1 MKGNKM
7 KKFKYL
13 YSIIILFAVLTA
25 CTGDILDKKPLDIIS
40 DEDVWKSPELVKT
53 YINAV
58 YSNMAILYADNEIY
72 YPAKDPW
79 NMTEIITLADEGSP
93 DWDGHIDRVPKYGN
107 MISTSM
113 FLSWWGYDQLYQMN
127 YLLERLPEEPG
138 MSDEEKKAFIAETRY
153 LRAYSYFHM
162 VKLFGGVPL
171 ITKPQKIDDSIEEI
185 YPVRNTEEEIYNF
198 ILAELDA
205 IVNDLPEEV
214 APGEYGRPT
223 QNTALALKSR
233 AAMYAASIAK
243 YGSVKL
249 DGIVGIP
256 ASKADSYWQTSYEAS
271 KKIIEYS
278 EVNNAKL
285 ALYNKFPDNKAEN
298 YRQIFLDQRNSE
310 VIWARSFLG
319 APGAGEGPMNLWN
332 LCNSPRNLHPWIGGQ
347 DCAVYLEMA
356 DEYENADG
364 TSGKLDVVSLD
375 KGMFTI
381 DELFGNKEPRFFG
394 SLYTENTDF
403 YGRTVRM
410 YDGIIDLEGNLVT
423 SGNYKGINA
432 QPAKNKQNGFGVL
445 KYCTGSE
452 WPQSTDWIIF
462 RYGEILLNYAEA
474 AFELGKY
481 NEALD
486 AVNQVRERAGVPP
499 YSEIDMDKI
508 RHERKIELAFEGQRY
523 WDLRRWRTATS
534 DLTKKFHTLRFIL
547 DYASYETDPFNAKY
561 KVSVVPADYGR
572 EAVFYE
578 QNYYFPITPG
588 RIANN
593 KNLVENPGY

>member
-1 MKGNKM
+1 M

-13 YSIIILFAVLTA
+13 FSIIILCIAITA
-25 CTGDILDKKPLDIIS
+25 CTEDILDKKPLDVIT

-53 YINAV
+53 YINGI
-58 YSNMAILYADNEIY
+58 YNNLAILYADNELY
-72 YPAKDPW
+72 FPAKTPW
-79 NMTEIITLADEGSP
+79 FVTEIITLADEGSP
-93 DWDGHIDRVPKYGN
+93 DWDGHIERVPKYGN
-107 MISTSM
+107 MISTST
-113 FLSWWGYDQLYQMN
+113 FLSWWGYDQIYQMN
-127 YLLERLPEEPG
+127 LLIERLPEEPG
-138 MSDEEKKAFIAETRY
+138 LLDEDKKSFIAEARY

-171 ITKPQKIDDSIEEI
+171 ITKPQKIDDPIEEL
-185 YPVRNTEEEIYNF
+185 YPARNTEEEIYEF

-214 APGEYGRPT
+214 ASGEYGRPT

-243 YGSVKL
+243 YGDVKL

-256 ASKADSYWQTSYEAS
+256 ASKADSYWQASYDAS
-271 KKIIEYS
+271 KKIMEYS
-278 EVNNAKL
+278 AANSGKL
-285 ALYNKFPDNKAEN
+285 ALYNKLPDNKAEN
-298 YRQIFLDQRNSE
+298 YRQIFLDQRNVE

-319 APGAGEGPMNLWN
+319 SPGASEGPMNLWN

-364 TSGKLDVVSLD
+364 TSGKLDVSMLD
-375 KGMFTI
+375 KGIYTI

-394 SLYTENTDF
+394 TLFTENTDF

-423 SGNYKGINA
+423 SGNYKGLNA

-445 KYCTGSE
+445 KYCTGSQ

-462 RYGEILLNYAEA
+462 RYGEILLNHAEA

-486 AVNQVRERAGVPP
+486 AVNQIRERAGVPL
-499 YSEIDMDKI
+499 YTEIDRDKI

-547 DYASYETDPFNAKY
+547 DYASYEANPGNAKY
-561 KVSVVPADYGR
+561 KVSVVSADYGR
-572 EAVFYE
+572 QAVFNE

-593 KNLVENPGY
+593 SNLVENPGY